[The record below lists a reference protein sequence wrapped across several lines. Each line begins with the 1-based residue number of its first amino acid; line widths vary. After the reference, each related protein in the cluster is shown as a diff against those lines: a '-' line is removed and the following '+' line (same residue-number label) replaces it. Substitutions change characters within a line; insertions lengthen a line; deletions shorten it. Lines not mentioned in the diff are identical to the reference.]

1 MKKGFTLVELLGVI
15 VIIVIIT
22 LMGNIGV
29 SSLKKGINEKMWEST
44 KKLILE
50 GARRYG
56 EDKKSEIMSA
66 NDNCTNN
73 KANCKIVSVDG
84 LLNLNYISTKDYYKE
99 SEDSQPIKVI
109 VNKTIEK
116 KDTIDDN
123 LKSGYYANKMEIEI
137 WIENNIVYADFK

>member
-29 SSLKKGINEKMWEST
+29 SSLKKGINESMWNSNV
-44 KKLILE
+44 KLILE
-50 GARRYG
+50 GAKRYG
-56 EDKKSEIMSA
+56 EDKKSEVMSA
-66 NDNCTNN
+66 NHNCTNN
-73 KANCKIVSVDG
+73 KANCMIVTVDK
-84 LLNLNYISTKDYYKE
+84 LLTLNYISTKDYYKK

-116 KDTIDDN
+116 KDGFQNN
-123 LKSGYYANKMEIEI
+123 LDSGYYANNMEIEI

>member
-29 SSLKKGINEKMWEST
+29 SSLKKGINESMWEST

-50 GARRYG
+50 GAKRYG
-56 EDKKSEIMSA
+56 EDNKSEIMSS
-66 NDNCTNN
+66 DDKCTNA
-73 KANCKIVSVDG
+73 KVNCRIVTVDY
-84 LLNLNYISTKDYYKE
+84 LLNSNYISTKDYYKE
-99 SEDSQPIKVI
+99 SEDSEPIKTI

-116 KDTIDDN
+116 EDTVENN
-123 LKSGYYANKMEIEI
+123 LNSGYYANKMKIEV
-137 WIENNIVYADFK
+137 WIENNLVYADFK